1 MIRSIA
7 LTLLV
12 FVAVVPAVVSA
23 QQVEDRITAE
33 VQRMDV
39 LDHARLVLRLRK
51 ELDKR
56 LLTPGEQWAKK
67 QPKGEATGVHKI
79 LVRGRWEWQTFVRG
93 GGAYFSFETESNDY
107 NQRPDLQLSKAWT
120 LSSGFAGGDVG
131 AVVPIQ
137 AKKLDKLEA
146 DDLPDWLTAPDAH
159 AFHDAMRTQPIE
171 PAAAAVGQVYAIR
184 SLRWGES
191 DRLVV
196 MKVLDRGEFGLAFA
210 WKVLQVRDVPVRR

>member
-1 MIRSIA
+1 MTRSIA
-7 LTLLV
+7 WTLLV
-12 FVAVVPAVVSA
+12 FVAVAPAVVSA
-23 QQVEDRITAE
+23 QEVEDRITAQ
-33 VQRMDV
+33 VLRMDL
-39 LDHARLVLRLRK
+39 LDHARLVLQLRK

-56 LLTPGEQWAKK
+56 LLTPDDGWVKK
-67 QPKGEATGVHKI
+67 KPKGDAAGVHKI
-79 LVRGRWEWQTFVRG
+79 LTRGRWDGQTFVRG
-93 GGAYFSFETESNDY
+93 GGAYFSFETTSNDY

-196 MKVLDRGEFGLAFA
+196 MKVLDRDEFGLTFA

>member
-1 MIRSIA
+1 MPMIRSIA

-67 QPKGEATGVHKI
+67 QPKGELTH
-79 LVRGRWEWQTFVRG
+79 
-93 GGAYFSFETESNDY
+93 
-107 NQRPDLQLSKAWT
+107 
-120 LSSGFAGGDVG
+120 
-131 AVVPIQ
+131 AV
-137 AKKLDKLEA
+137 K
-146 DDLPDWLTAPDAH
+146 
-159 AFHDAMRTQPIE
+159 
-171 PAAAAVGQVYAIR
+171 
-184 SLRWGES
+184 S
-191 DRLVV
+191 D
-196 MKVLDRGEFGLAFA
+196 
-210 WKVLQVRDVPVRR
+210 P